1 MSILAAFKSGN
12 GTNQPANDSVPR
24 LEEPVGLNPKMPRRS
39 HGPWYG
45 AVTRPLRKPM
55 QRQPNKLIAWYCPK
69 MIDGLPD
76 LT

>member
-24 LEEPVGLNPKMPRRS
+24 LEEAVGLSPAQAF

-45 AVTRPLRKPM
+45 AVTRPPAEADAAPAQQINSL
-55 QRQPNKLIAWYCPK
+55 A
-69 MIDGLPD
+69 LPED
-76 LT
+76 D